1 MVFHSTDYEFDKD
14 VEFAR
19 VYNMTAFETEDASE
33 FDNIFYTN
41 VVEEDSGYH
50 EMLCPTLR
58 GGCSKDEFNT
68 FTQKWSL
75 YAGCRDDIDTRELRQ
90 ELLNC
95 AVGPLE
101 EMMYNTLG
109 AKVDLLSKA
118 DLLDELGK
126 IATVRTGT
134 EVQAEDHRVM
144 ENPVESTLAMKNIT
158 DMVINPPITEQHH
171 QYPIKFQNQP
181 APVKRSTADTT
192 NKLNNEGH
200 DTEDYTVK
208 VTVPKIMANTNPDS
222 VNSQRV
228 MPYFI
233 EDGLTPDWSE
243 NFSSLKL
250 SKVVV
255 PSVSYITE
263 PDLSNS
269 TTARMVESWERLNNT
284 PMDMPKV
291 AKTPMAMHD
300 PDEDV
305 GAEMTEETVDNN
317 SKVWTALTPTEPD
330 CTAAAT

>member
-1 MVFHSTDYEFDKD
+1 
-14 VEFAR
+14 
-19 VYNMTAFETEDASE
+19 
-33 FDNIFYTN
+33 
-41 VVEEDSGYH
+41 
-50 EMLCPTLR
+50 MLNR
-58 GGCSKDEFNT
+58 
-68 FTQKWSL
+68 
-75 YAGCRDDIDTRELRQ
+75 
-90 ELLNC
+90 

-101 EMMYNTLG
+101 DMYDTLG
-109 AKVDLLSKA
+109 AKVDSLSEA

-126 IATVRTGT
+126 IATVKTGT
-134 EVQAEDHRVM
+134 KVQAEDHRAM

-158 DMVINPPITEQHH
+158 NMVINPPITERHH

-233 EDGLTPDWSE
+233 EDGSTPDWSE

-255 PSVSYITE
+255 PSVSNTTE
-263 PDLSNS
+263 LNLSNTQMRTEDVAKVLTDKILVDQYGLMTAMLAES
-269 TTARMVESWERLNNT
+269 WGRPSSEPTDTPKIARM
-284 PMDMPKV
+284 
-291 AKTPMAMHD
+291 PMAMHD
-300 PDEDV
+300 DPDEDIS
-305 GAEMTEETVDNN
+305 AEVTEETVENN
-317 SKVWTALTPTEPD
+317 SKTWTALIANRSAATTEPTLNSNSTRGPKQD
-330 CTAAAT
+330 LLLDKTSIKSWQKTNKVLALDEV